1 MAVEWNES
9 APWIRGNANR
19 LEIWRER
26 EREKKG

>member
-9 APWIRGNANR
+9 ALWIRRNANR
-19 LEIWRER
+19 LERER

>member
-26 EREKKG
+26 EKKG